1 MVHLVRPPSAAC
13 APFLTYIIPN
23 NLMLLGF
30 FLFIWT
36 FAKELWA
43 EKCGKA
49 CRAKGCGKEKKGGG
63 GVEMVGSWTANI

>member
-1 MVHLVRPPSAAC
+1 
-13 APFLTYIIPN
+13 
-23 NLMLLGF
+23 MLLGF